1 MENKKLQHGL
11 VVIVYFARA
20 IHKKILIRRSRIVFL
35 PNAFWCSAPQ
45 FPPQK
50 NGWDSRGARN
60 YSSVPA
66 IPSRS
71 ATLITP
77 GFNLDPCWVTGFVDG
92 EGCFYVAVIKNKNS
106 QHGGWKVQPR
116 FQLTLHYRDKALMV
130 KIQKFF
136 NVGKISKE
144 GRESICLQ
152 VQSIKELETVINHFA
167 KFELK
172 TKKHADFKLFLR
184 IHEMKKRKEHLTKEG
199 LMEIVAIKASMN
211 RGLSEKMKSA
221 FPDVVPVVR
230 PLVINQK
237 IKDPNWLVGF
247 SSAEGCFFIHVYP
260 DSRYVTGFQVKL
272 VFEISQHIWDE
283 IIMRSLVEFLKCG
296 VIFKNREAISPLF

>member
-1 MENKKLQHGL
+1 M
-11 VVIVYFARA
+11 A
-20 IHKKILIRRSRIVFL
+20 I
-35 PNAFWCSAPQ
+35 
-45 FPPQK
+45 
-50 NGWDSRGARN
+50 
-60 YSSVPA
+60 
-66 IPSRS
+66 
-71 ATLITP
+71 
-77 GFNLDPCWVTGFVDG
+77 
-92 EGCFYVAVIKNKNS
+92 IKNKNS

-116 FQLTLHYRDKALMV
+116 FQLTLHYRDKALMI

-144 GRESICLQ
+144 GPKSICLQ

-172 TKKHADFKLFLR
+172 TKKHADFMLFLR

-211 RGLSEKMKSA
+211 RGLSEKLKLY

-230 PLVINQK
+230 PIVENQK

-296 VIFKNREAISPLF
+296 VIFKNREAIYFRVTKFHDITDKIIPFFKKYRIHGVKALDFADFCQVAELMKDKKHLTAEGLDQIRKIKAGMNTSRKIS

>member
-1 MENKKLQHGL
+1 
-11 VVIVYFARA
+11 
-20 IHKKILIRRSRIVFL
+20 
-35 PNAFWCSAPQ
+35 
-45 FPPQK
+45 
-50 NGWDSRGARN
+50 
-60 YSSVPA
+60 
-66 IPSRS
+66 
-71 ATLITP
+71 
-77 GFNLDPCWVTGFVDG
+77 
-92 EGCFYVAVIKNKNS
+92 
-106 QHGGWKVQPR
+106 
-116 FQLTLHYRDKALMV
+116 MV

-144 GRESICLQ
+144 GTESICLQ

-172 TKKHADFKLFLR
+172 TKKHADFKLFRR
-184 IHEMKKRKEHLTKEG
+184 IHEMMKRKEHITKEG

-211 RGLSEKMKSA
+211 RGLSEKLKSA

-230 PLVINQK
+230 PLVINKK

-247 SSAEGCFFIHVYP
+247 SSAEGCFFSHVYP
-260 DSRYVTGFQVKL
+260 NSRYATGFQVKL

-296 VIFKNREAISPLF
+296 VIFKNREAIYFRVTKFHYITDKIIPFFKKYRIHGVKALDFDDFCQVVELMKDKKHLTAEGLDQIRQIKAGMNTGRKIS